1 MLPNSAIAA
10 IIAWNALTTASMQ
23 RSAADSASDSTRTPV
38 AVPRPPLLVPSVMP
52 VALTPVRPAE
62 TVNSERIGAM
72 LPLVGAPSDTVPR
85 VRRKSFAV
93 SDAYQTRLTIH
104 RRLSWAMLPLFA
116 ASYFSGD
123 QLLTHGSSA
132 PQWARSLH
140 RPTATGAAVLFTAN
154 TFTGTWNLWESRHN
168 PNGRTRRIVHSVLF
182 TTASAGFVYAGTK
195 LADEAEQSQTKR
207 LQHRNVALGSMGVST
222 LSWLIM
228 LIGN

>member
-23 RSAADSASDSTRTPV
+23 RSPADSASDSTRVPV
-38 AVPRPPLLVPSVMP
+38 AVTPSPRLVTSIAP
-52 VALTPVRPAE
+52 VALTAVRAQQ
-62 TVNSERIGAM
+62 TVDSERISAM
-72 LPLVGAPSDTVPR
+72 LPLLGDPSDTVPR
-85 VRRKSFAV
+85 TRRKSFAV
-93 SDAYQTRLTIH
+93 GDAYQTRLTIH

-123 QLLTHGSSA
+123 QILTHGSSA

-154 TFTGTWNLWESRHN
+154 TMTGTWNLWESRHN
-168 PNGRTRRIVHSVLF
+168 PNGRTRRILHSVMF
-182 TTASAGFVYAGTK
+182 TAASAGFVYAGTK
-195 LADEAEQSQTKR
+195 LANEAEQSQAKR
-207 LQHRNVALGSMGVST
+207 QQHRNVALGSMGVST
-222 LSWLIM
+222 LSWLVM

>member
-1 MLPNSAIAA
+1 MLPNSALAA

-23 RSAADSASDSTRTPV
+23 RSAADSASDSTRVPV
-38 AVPRPPLLVPSVMP
+38 AVTPSPLLVTSIAP
-52 VALTPVRPAE
+52 VALTAVRTE
-62 TVNSERIGAM
+62 QTVDTERAGAM
-72 LPLVGAPSDTVPR
+72 PPLLDVPSDTVPR
-85 VRRKSFAV
+85 TRRKSFAV
-93 SDAYQTRLTIH
+93 SDGYQTRLTIH

-123 QLLTHGSSA
+123 QLLTYGSSA

-154 TFTGTWNLWESRHN
+154 TITGTWNLWESRHN
-168 PNGRTRRIVHSVLF
+168 PNGRTRRILHSVMF
-182 TTASAGFVYAGTK
+182 TAASAGFVYAGTK
-195 LADEAEQSQTKR
+195 LADEAEQSQAKR

-222 LSWLIM
+222 LSWLLM

>member
-38 AVPRPPLLVPSVMP
+38 AVPRPPLLGPSVTP

-72 LPLVGAPSDTVPR
+72 LPLVGAASDTVPR
-85 VRRKSFAV
+85 ARRKSFAV

-123 QLLTHGSSA
+123 ELLKKGSSA

-154 TFTGTWNLWESRHN
+154 TVTGTWNLWESRHN
-168 PNGRTRRIVHSVLF
+168 PNGRTRRILHSVMF
-182 TTASAGFVYAGTK
+182 TAASAGFVYAGTK
-195 LADEAEQSQTKR
+195 LADEAEQSQSKR
-207 LQHRNVALGSMGVST
+207 QQHTNVALASMGVST
-222 LSWLIM
+222 LSWLVM